1 MALTLQDANLVW
13 QKVNKA
19 LSVQVAGTSG
29 TAANPETQNAFRAMK
44 LQFATQK
51 LNIQLQFV
59 PFATGD
65 VNAATGYVTALGA
78 STLYAIWGK
87 KTGTGT
93 TAAFLGVYDKNSNGT
108 STDQKSASLYFKSA
122 NDEAFAMSPNGWLH
136 TDATGPTIASCTT
149 IAGGT
154 QTASS
159 ADTPNGFAIFGA

>member
-1 MALTLQDANLVW
+1 MSLSLQDENLVW

-19 LSVQVAGTSG
+19 LGVQIAGTAG
-29 TAANPETQNAFRAMK
+29 TAANPATQNAFRALK

-51 LNIQLQFV
+51 LGIQLQFV
-59 PFATGD
+59 PFAEAD
-65 VNAATGYVTALGA
+65 VDAATGYVVGVGA
-78 STLYAIWGK
+78 CTLYALYGK

-93 TAAFLGVYDKNSNGT
+93 TAAFLGVYDKNTNAT

-136 TDATGPTIASCTT
+136 TNATGPTIASTTT

-154 QTASS
+154 ATTGDSDSQH
-159 ADTPNGFAIFGA
+159 GFAIIGA